1 MTLSPELIGLI
12 AVFVAVLI
20 GFGAVVKFLLTIKDE
35 ITNLKI
41 ETKTSITKLEVE
53 LKSEITN
60 FKIETNERLSK
71 IESKLDISDE
81 RYTSTKEQLSA
92 TTEQLI
98 SIKEQ
103 VSVTK
108 EQIVVTNQRTDK
120 LEAEVKDAKFEF
132 RNITKELIKAFPKF
146 STNEVAKEPQLAT

>member
-146 STNEVAKEPQLAT
+146 STNEVAKEPQLAV